1 MKTVSLRKDL
11 RVPRDPVIDGED
23 GAHVVAD
30 VVRRT
35 RPPGRVI
42 VVANEKGGVGKS
54 TIAFHLAVALA
65 DAGLSILALDLDR
78 RQQTLA
84 TVLRNREATARR
96 LGIAM
101 PMPRHL
107 VLNVPSGA
115 MLCQEINR
123 LGWGSDVIV
132 IDVAG
137 FDSGIARRAIAL
149 ADTLVTPVNSS
160 FVDLDLLAKLN
171 PVSFALE
178 APGAFTIAV
187 TEIREAR
194 RRAGVPDID
203 WIVAQNRIRRNSSQ
217 NQSRIERVITA
228 IAPELGFRT
237 SSGLSDR
244 VAYRELFLLG
254 LSHLDLRRIPS
265 MARARSH
272 ASQEILTLL
281 TDLAL
286 VGAQA

>member
-23 GAHVVAD
+23 GALVVAD

-286 VGAQA
+286 VEAQA